1 MQSDLT
7 NLPLAVRA
15 TALTH
20 AYGRRTVLQ
29 GLDLSV
35 PAGAMYALL
44 GENGAGKSTLLRL
57 IAGIEPVRHGTL
69 ELFGVSGRS
78 LAMAQRQ
85 RLAYVAEGQQLP
97 GWMRLSQLE
106 GYCAPLYPTW
116 DAALATRLRDRF
128 ALDPMQRVSQM
139 SRGQRMKAALLCAL
153 APRPALLLMDE
164 PFTGIDVA
172 TKDDLVRGLLDT
184 ATGEGCT
191 VLVCT
196 HDIAEIELLA
206 DWVGFLRDGR
216 IEVSAPLESLREGYK
231 RVELTLAAQATV
243 PTRWPSSW
251 LQVQQAGH
259 RVSALMPHEDAHGA
273 ARGLPRLAAQVDVHE
288 VTLKE
293 LYLALGTTRREVAA

>member
-1 MQSDLT
+1 
-7 NLPLAVRA
+7 
-15 TALTH
+15 
-20 AYGRRTVLQ
+20 
-29 GLDLSV
+29 
-35 PAGAMYALL
+35 
-44 GENGAGKSTLLRL
+44 
-57 IAGIEPVRHGTL
+57 
-69 ELFGVSGRS
+69 
-78 LAMAQRQ
+78 
-85 RLAYVAEGQQLP
+85 
-97 GWMRLSQLE
+97 MRLSQLE

-116 DAALATRLRDRF
+116 DTALATRLRDRF
-128 ALDPMQRVSQM
+128 ALDPMQRVAQM

-153 APRPALLLMDE
+153 APRPSLLLMDE
-164 PFTGIDVA
+164 PFTGVDVA

-206 DWVGFLRDGR
+206 DWVGFLREGR
-216 IEVSAPLESLREGYK
+216 IEVSAPLESLRDGYK
-231 RVELTLAAQATV
+231 RVELTLSAQATV

-273 ARGLPRLAAQVDVHE
+273 ARGLPRLAAQVDVHD

>member
-1 MQSDLT
+1 VQSDLT

-15 TALTH
+15 AALTH

-57 IAGIEPVRHGTL
+57 IAAIEPVRRGTI

-78 LAMAQRQ
+78 LAMEQRQ

-116 DAALATRLRDRF
+116 DAALGTRLRDRF

-153 APRPALLLMDE
+153 ASRPALLLMDE

-172 TKDDLVRGLLDT
+172 TKDELVRGLLDT

-206 DWVGFLRDGR
+206 DWV
-216 IEVSAPLESLREGYK
+216 ESLREGYK

-243 PTRWPSSW
+243 PSRWPSSW

-259 RVSALMPHEDAHGA
+259 RVSALMTHEDAHGA
-273 ARGLPRLAAQVDVHE
+273 ARGLPRLAAQVDVHD